1 MLINMTLLT
10 LKGKK
15 TKYLGLRQYHL
26 PSNHFCIDYVKIIN
40 TNIIEFR
47 LIIKDLADHL
57 ELAARSGILLKT
69 MSFSGFLFYHVNKI
83 VIIIFSFT
91 IKFFLFSTTVLLTN
105 FFYSKRFQIFFIY
118 FSISI
123 LS

>member
-15 TKYLGLRQYHL
+15 IKYLGLRQYHL

-40 TNIIEFR
+40 TNIVEFR

-57 ELAARSGILLKT
+57 ESAARSGILLKT
-69 MSFSGFLFYHVNKI
+69 MSFSCFLFYHVNKI

-105 FFYSKRFQIFFIY
+105 FF
-118 FSISI
+118 
-123 LS
+123 